1 MSLGLPLRGRN
12 RTKSIQNLS
21 KFYFYLGRFGKIC
34 RISRE
39 ATPYTELTLTYNNLK
54 LNFGNCNL
62 PSGKLASFRAELG
75 KKLIN

>member
-12 RTKSIQNLS
+12 RTKSIQNS
-21 KFYFYLGRFGKIC
+21 IFIWKIC
-34 RISRE
+34 RIFRE

-62 PSGKLASFRAELG
+62 PSEKPAIFRAELG